1 VAASNKLSSLPAGP
15 LFFCCTRLHS
25 PCIHPCTNL
34 APHPAAPSAYTR
46 ASPVAHRSMAPD
58 QQQEQPLQALHCRQH
73 IRSAEGLTASA
84 ACHLQPQALQQPQLV
99 EAQQGCA

>member
-1 VAASNKLSSLPAGP
+1 
-15 LFFCCTRLHS
+15 
-25 PCIHPCTNL
+25 
-34 APHPAAPSAYTR
+34 
-46 ASPVAHRSMAPD
+46 MAPD